1 MKTLATLVLVTS
13 AVFAATPS
21 VQANE
26 LSLASVNTQAVSA
39 LAAEL
44 MSQQMAELKVA
55 ILEQSQ
61 KALAELET
69 TLVATKE
76 TEKEPVITVAKV
88 D

>member
-1 MKTLATLVLVTS
+1 MKTLATLVLVTT

-26 LSLASVNTQAVSA
+26 LSLPSVNTQAVSA
-39 LAAEL
+39 FAAEL
-44 MSQQMAELKVA
+44 MNQQMAELKVA

-61 KALAELET
+61 KALAELAT
-69 TLVATKE
+69 TLVTTTE
-76 TEKEPVITVAKV
+76 TEKEAVIAVAKV

>member
-1 MKTLATLVLVTS
+1 MKTLATLVLVTT
-13 AVFAATPS
+13 AVFAATPA

-26 LSLASVNTQAVSA
+26 LSLPSVNTQTVSA
-39 LAAEL
+39 FAAEL

-61 KALAELET
+61 KALAELAT
-69 TLVATKE
+69 TLVITSE
-76 TEKEPVITVAKV
+76 TEKEAVIAVAKV

>member
-1 MKTLATLVLVTS
+1 MKTLATLVLVTT

-69 TLVATKE
+69 TLVANKE

>member
-1 MKTLATLVLVTS
+1 MKTLATLVLVTA

-26 LSLASVNTQAVSA
+26 LSLPSVNTQAVSTF
-39 LAAEL
+39 AAEL
-44 MSQQMAELKVA
+44 MNQQMAELKVA

-61 KALAELET
+61 KALAELKT
-69 TLVATKE
+69 TLVTTTE
-76 TEKEPVITVAKV
+76 TEKEPVIAIAKV

>member
-1 MKTLATLVLVTS
+1 MKTLATLVLVTAAAF
-13 AVFAATPS
+13 AVTPS

-26 LSLASVNTQAVSA
+26 LSLPAVNTQTISTF
-39 LAAEL
+39 AAEL

-61 KALAELET
+61 KAIAELEI
-69 TLVATKE
+69 TLVKSAE
-76 TEKEPVITVAKV
+76 TEKEPVIAVAKV

>member
-1 MKTLATLVLVTS
+1 MKTLATLVLVTAAAF
-13 AVFAATPS
+13 AVTPA

-26 LSLASVNTQAVSA
+26 LSLPAVNTQAVSA
-39 LAAEL
+39 FAAEL

-61 KALAELET
+61 KALAELAT
-69 TLVATKE
+69 TLVTTTE
-76 TEKEPVITVAKV
+76 TEKEAVIAVAKV

>member
-1 MKTLATLVLVTS
+1 MKTLATLVLVTT
-13 AVFAATPS
+13 AVFAATPA

-26 LSLASVNTQAVSA
+26 LSLPAVNTQTISTF
-39 LAAEL
+39 AAEL

-61 KALAELET
+61 KALAELE
-69 TLVATKE
+69 ATVVSSVE
-76 TEKEPVITVAKV
+76 TEKEAVTAVAKV

>member
-1 MKTLATLVLVTS
+1 MKTLATLVLVT
-13 AVFAATPS
+13 AAAFAATPS
-21 VQANE
+21 AQANE
-26 LSLASVNTQAVSA
+26 LSLPAVDTQAISA
-39 LAAEL
+39 FAAEL

-69 TLVATKE
+69 TLVTTTE
-76 TEKEPVITVAKV
+76 TEKDAVIAVAKV

>member
-1 MKTLATLVLVTS
+1 MKTLATLVLVTT
-13 AVFAATPS
+13 AAFAAIPS

-26 LSLASVNTQAVSA
+26 LSLPTVNSQAISA
-39 LAAEL
+39 FAAEL

-61 KALAELET
+61 KALAELEN
-69 TLVATKE
+69 TLVTTTE
-76 TEKEPVITVAKV
+76 TEKEAVIAVAKV

>member
-1 MKTLATLVLVTS
+1 MKTLATLVLVTT
-13 AVFAATPS
+13 AAFAAIPS

-26 LSLASVNTQAVSA
+26 LSLPTVNSQAISA
-39 LAAEL
+39 FAAEL

-61 KALAELET
+61 KALAELEN
-69 TLVATKE
+69 TLVTITE
-76 TEKEPVITVAKV
+76 TEKEAVIAVAKV

>member
-1 MKTLATLVLVTS
+1 MKTFATLVLVT
-13 AVFAATPS
+13 AAAFAATPS
-21 VQANE
+21 AQANE
-26 LSLASVNTQAVSA
+26 LSLPAVDTQAISA
-39 LAAEL
+39 FAAEL

-69 TLVATKE
+69 TLVTTTE
-76 TEKEPVITVAKV
+76 TEKDAVIAVAKV

>member
-1 MKTLATLVLVTS
+1 MKTLATLVLVTTAAF
-13 AVFAATPS
+13 AVTPAA
-21 VQANE
+21 QANE
-26 LSLASVNTQAVSA
+26 LSLPSVNTQTVSV

-61 KALAELET
+61 KALAELAT
-69 TLVATKE
+69 TLATTTE
-76 TEKEPVITVAKV
+76 TEKETVIAVAKV

>member
-1 MKTLATLVLVTS
+1 MKTLATLVLVTT

-26 LSLASVNTQAVSA
+26 LSLPAVNTQAVSA
-39 LAAEL
+39 FAAEL
-44 MSQQMAELKVA
+44 MNQQMAELKVA

-61 KALAELET
+61 KALAELAT
-69 TLVATKE
+69 TLVTTTE
-76 TEKEPVITVAKV
+76 TEKEAVIAVAKV

>member
-1 MKTLATLVLVTS
+1 MKTLATLVLVTA

-26 LSLASVNTQAVSA
+26 LSLPSVNTQAVSTF
-39 LAAEL
+39 AAEL
-44 MSQQMAELKVA
+44 MNQQMAELKVA

-61 KALAELET
+61 KALAELKT
-69 TLVATKE
+69 TLVTTTE
-76 TEKEPVITVAKV
+76 TEKEPVIAVAKV

>member
-1 MKTLATLVLVTS
+1 MKTLATLVLVTT

>member
-1 MKTLATLVLVTS
+1 MKTLATLVLVTT

-26 LSLASVNTQAVSA
+26 LSLPSVNTQAVSV

-69 TLVATKE
+69 TLVTTTE
-76 TEKEPVITVAKV
+76 TEKEAVIAVAKV

>member
-1 MKTLATLVLVTS
+1 MKTLATLVLVTT
-13 AVFAATPS
+13 AALAAIPS

-26 LSLASVNTQAVSA
+26 LSLPTVNSQAISA
-39 LAAEL
+39 FAAEL

-61 KALAELET
+61 KALAELES
-69 TLVATKE
+69 TLVTTTE
-76 TEKEPVITVAKV
+76 TEKEAVIAVAKV

>member
-1 MKTLATLVLVTS
+1 MKTLATLVLVTTAAF
-13 AVFAATPS
+13 AVTPS
-21 VQANE
+21 AQANE
-26 LSLASVNTQAVSA
+26 LILPSVNTQAVSV

-61 KALAELET
+61 KALAELAT
-69 TLVATKE
+69 TLATTTE
-76 TEKEPVITVAKV
+76 TEKETVIAVAKV

>member
-1 MKTLATLVLVTS
+1 MKTFAALVLITS
-13 AVFAATPS
+13 VAFTATPS
-21 VQANE
+21 AQANE
-26 LSLASVNTQAVSA
+26 LSLPTVNTQAVSA

-61 KALAELET
+61 KALAGLADTFVSSSEAEKDT
-69 TLVATKE
+69 VVA
-76 TEKEPVITVAKV
+76 VAKV

>member
-1 MKTLATLVLVTS
+1 MKTLATLVLVTTAAF
-13 AVFAATPS
+13 AVTPAA
-21 VQANE
+21 QANE
-26 LSLASVNTQAVSA
+26 LILPSVNTQAVNV

-61 KALAELET
+61 KALAELAT
-69 TLVATKE
+69 TLATTTE
-76 TEKEPVITVAKV
+76 TEKETVIAVAKV

>member
-1 MKTLATLVLVTS
+1 MKTLATLILVTS

-26 LSLASVNTQAVSA
+26 LSLPSVNTQAVSA
-39 LAAEL
+39 FAAEL

-61 KALAELET
+61 KALAELESTLMT
-69 TLVATKE
+69 TDN
-76 TEKEPVITVAKV
+76 TEKETVIAVAKA